1 MAWGDT
7 SSPARFGD
15 GQSSVNS
22 LALFLKMFGGEVL
35 AAFSE
40 AVLTADKHQVKTI
53 SEGKSFQFPKTW
65 KATSEYHT
73 AGQEML
79 GNDIDTTEINVTVDG
94 LVVAHTAIYD
104 LDKKMAHFDVTSQ
117 FSAELGKA
125 IARGFDKNVLRSI
138 IQAAR
143 LAADG
148 PFPGGNVITDA
159 ALTNSG
165 SIDGKAWIDAIRTAM
180 IAQFG
185 KDVPEELPAYMIV
198 NANVFDAIKYAKDS
212 NGRYLA
218 LHQEVAA
225 DVAKRVQK
233 LVVEDVEIY
242 RGRLLPSSD
251 ESADASVYTKY
262 RANYA
267 TTTGVLWR
275 PQAVATV
282 KLLDVAMETERDV
295 RRQEDF
301 MVAKMACGT
310 GALRP
315 ECATEF
321 KTS

>member
-15 GQSSVNS
+15 GQGAANS
-22 LALFLKMFGGEVL
+22 LTLFLKMFGGEVL

-40 AVLTADKHQVKTI
+40 SVLTADKHQVKTI

-79 GNDIDTTEINVTVDG
+79 GNDIDTGEINVTVDG

-104 LDKKMAHFDVTSQ
+104 LDKKMSHFDVTSQ

-125 IARGFDKNVLRSI
+125 IARGFDKNVFRAI

-148 PFPGGNVITDA
+148 PFPGGNVITDS
-159 ALTNSG
+159 ALTSSG

-185 KDVPEELPAYMIV
+185 KDVPEELPAYMVV

-251 ESADASVYTKY
+251 ESADSSVYTKY

>member
-125 IARGFDKNVLRSI
+125 IARGFDKNVLRAI

-143 LAADG
+143 LSADG
-148 PFPGGNVITDA
+148 PFPAGNVITDA

-251 ESADASVYTKY
+251 ESADSSVYSKY

-282 KLLDVAMETERDV
+282 KLLDVAMETQRDA

>member
-251 ESADASVYTKY
+251 ESADSSVYSKY

-282 KLLDVAMETERDV
+282 KLLDVAMETQRDA